1 MNIKRAKEEI
11 ERAVKAYLAKDPRGE
26 YAIPAVRQR
35 PILLMGPPG
44 IGKTQI
50 MEQAARACGVA
61 LVSYTITH
69 HTRQSA
75 VGLPFIRQK
84 HYGGRD
90 VSVTEYTMSE
100 IIASIYE
107 KMEATGLKEGILF
120 IDEINCVSETL
131 APTMLQFLQCKTF
144 GNQAVPAGWVIVA
157 AGNPPEYNKSVRE
170 FDIVTLDRVRRMDIE
185 PDLPAWR
192 EYARAAGIHGAILSY
207 LELHPQNFYQIN
219 ADVEGTQFVTARGWE
234 DLSNLLDTYEAIGL
248 AADEAV
254 VRQYLQHKRIAEDFA
269 AYLDLYYK
277 YRDDY
282 GVEEILAGRPRPAAY
297 ARLLNAPFD
306 ERLSLVS
313 LLLAGLKARFAAS
326 LGQDAVADEC
336 YALLRQL
343 KQDIAALPDP
353 EPGDPEKLL
362 LQQIADCE
370 AETARLR
377 AADALD
383 KEALARRLGVE
394 AALRDWAGQLRRA
407 HAAGTREALELLR
420 SYFEAM
426 ADGREEA
433 QQAAAAALEAAF
445 DFMEQAFGES
455 QEMVVFVTE
464 LAMSPAAHTFIAE
477 NGCERFFRYNRD
489 LLLDSRKAALDR
501 ELAAEKRSAT
511 APDRKAEPHPYTAK
525 ARAGVV
531 RTCAGFLVGVIAGGQ
546 SRLCLRQNSLEAK
559 YIPTHRPTART
570 R

>member
-11 ERAVKAYLAKDPRGE
+11 ERTVRAYLAKDALGE

-50 MEQAARACGVA
+50 MEQAARECGVA
-61 LVSYTITH
+61 LVAYTITH

-84 HYGGRD
+84 HYGDRD

-107 KMEATGLKEGILF
+107 KMEATGLQEGILF

-157 AGNPPEYNKSVRE
+157 AGNPPEYNKSVRD
-170 FDIVTLDRVRRMDIE
+170 FDIVTLDRVRRMDIQ

-192 EYARAAGIHGAILSY
+192 EYARKVGVHGAILSY

-234 DLSNLLDTYEAIGL
+234 DLSNLLDTYEKLGMQ
-248 AADEAV
+248 ADEEV
-254 VRQYLQHKRIAEDFA
+254 IRQYLQHRTIAEDFA
-269 AYLDLYYK
+269 SYLDLYYK

-282 GVEEILAGRPRPAAY
+282 GVEEILAGRPRPEAF
-297 ARLLNAPFD
+297 ARLLQAPFD

-313 LLLAGLKARFAAS
+313 LLLAGLKARFGDS
-326 LGQDAVADEC
+326 CRENDVADTC

-343 KQDIAALPDP
+343 KQDLAALPDP
-353 EPGDPEKLL
+353 EPTDPEDL
-362 LQQIADCE
+362 LQQQIGDYE
-370 AETARLR
+370 AETARQR
-377 AADALD
+377 TAGALD
-383 KEALARRLGVE
+383 KEGLARRLGVA
-394 AALRDWAGQLRRA
+394 AALRDWAGRLRRA
-407 HAAGTREALELLR
+407 HAAGTQEAFDLLR
-420 SYFEAM
+420 GYFETLA
-426 ADGREEA
+426 ADREKRQEEA
-433 QQAAAAALEAAF
+433 SAALEAAF

-464 LAMSPAAHTFIAE
+464 LTVSPSAHAFIAE
-477 NGCERFFRYNRD
+477 NGCERYFRYNKD
-489 LLLDSRKAALDR
+489 LLLDNRKAALDR
-501 ELAAEKRSAT
+501 ELAAEELR
-511 APDRKAEPHPYTAK
+511 H
-525 ARAGVV
+525 
-531 RTCAGFLVGVIAGGQ
+531 GGP
-546 SRLCLRQNSLEAK
+546 K
-559 YIPTHRPTART
+559 G
-570 R
+570 

>member
-107 KMEATGLKEGILF
+107 KMEATGLQEGILF

-192 EYARAAGIHGAILSY
+192 EYARAAGTHGAILSY

-313 LLLAGLKARFAAS
+313 LLLAGLKARFTAS

-426 ADGREEA
+426 ADGREVA
-433 QQAAAAALEAAF
+433 QHAAAAALEAAF

-501 ELAAEKRSAT
+501 ELAAEAQR
-511 APDRKAEPHPYTAK
+511 HG
-525 ARAGVV
+525 AGPK
-531 RTCAGFLVGVIAGGQ
+531 G
-546 SRLCLRQNSLEAK
+546 
-559 YIPTHRPTART
+559 
-570 R
+570 

>member
-11 ERAVKAYLAKDPRGE
+11 ERTVRAYLAKDALGE

-50 MEQAARACGVA
+50 LEQAARECGVA
-61 LVSYTITH
+61 LVAYTITH

-107 KMEATGLKEGILF
+107 KMEATGLQEGILF

-326 LGQDAVADEC
+326 LGQDAVVDEC

-343 KQDIAALPDP
+343 KQDVAALPDP

-426 ADGREEA
+426 ADGREVA

-501 ELAAEKRSAT
+501 ELAAEAQR
-511 APDRKAEPHPYTAK
+511 HG
-525 ARAGVV
+525 AGPK
-531 RTCAGFLVGVIAGGQ
+531 G
-546 SRLCLRQNSLEAK
+546 
-559 YIPTHRPTART
+559 
-570 R
+570 